1 MFAGLGGF
9 RAGLDRAGGFQCIG
23 HCEIDKYADASYRA
37 IHHPGKEEV
46 YYPDARK
53 IDPSNLP
60 DFDLLCGGFPC
71 QAFSQAGRRRGFE
84 DARGTLFF
92 EVARLAQAKRP
103 SYLLLENVPGLLSH
117 DKGRTFSVILT
128 TLLQLGYSVEWM
140 VLIRFFIPNGFA
152 IWNAP
157 GILPGGA
164 ADAARKDVQFQSLQT
179 IRFAATALLWQ
190 LLLNTFN
197 SNLEIGIHS
206 ADFGVPQARRRVFLI
221 GYLDPR
227 CAGKVFPLFGSGGKA
242 LIQML
247 PGPQGSRVYDSAG
260 VACTQTAGAGGK
272 GGKTGLYF
280 IDLSTVDP
288 RVTDQARCITAH
300 YAKGPIS
307 NRRGEHSGV
316 LLIREDTKKGY
327 KAAYPGDTVSLGFP
341 GTLHRGRVGHDIA
354 HTLDTGAHE
363 GVVMRSGWIRKL
375 MPRECFRLQGF
386 TDEQIDRVLA
396 ITSDAQAYKQ
406 AGNGVT
412 VNVIEA
418 IGRRIRE
425 MDEELKLEAI
435 A

>member
-37 IHHPGKEEV
+37 IHHPGKEEL

-53 IDPSNLP
+53 IDPNDLP

-206 ADFGVPQARRRVFLI
+206 ADFGVP
-221 GYLDPR
+221 
-227 CAGKVFPLFGSGGKA
+227 
-242 LIQML
+242 
-247 PGPQGSRVYDSAG
+247 
-260 VACTQTAGAGGK
+260 
-272 GGKTGLYF
+272 
-280 IDLSTVDP
+280 
-288 RVTDQARCITAH
+288 
-300 YAKGPIS
+300 
-307 NRRGEHSGV
+307 
-316 LLIREDTKKGY
+316 
-327 KAAYPGDTVSLGFP
+327 
-341 GTLHRGRVGHDIA
+341 
-354 HTLDTGAHE
+354 
-363 GVVMRSGWIRKL
+363 
-375 MPRECFRLQGF
+375 
-386 TDEQIDRVLA
+386 
-396 ITSDAQAYKQ
+396 
-406 AGNGVT
+406 
-412 VNVIEA
+412 
-418 IGRRIRE
+418 
-425 MDEELKLEAI
+425 
-435 A
+435 

>member
-1 MFAGLGGF
+1 MFAGIGGF

-37 IHHPGKEEV
+37 IHHPGKEEL

-53 IDPSNLP
+53 TDPNDLP

-92 EVARLAQAKRP
+92 EIARLAQAKRP

-140 VLIRFFIPNGFA
+140 VLN
-152 IWNAP
+152 
-157 GILPGGA
+157 
-164 ADAARKDVQFQSLQT
+164 
-179 IRFAATALLWQ
+179 
-190 LLLNTFN
+190 
-197 SNLEIGIHS
+197 S

-260 VACTQTAGAGGK
+260 VACTQTAGAGGR

-280 IDLSTVDP
+280 IDLSTVEP

-307 NRRGEHSGV
+307 NRKGENSGV
-316 LLIREDTKKGY
+316 LFIKEATKKGY
-327 KAAYPGDTVSLGFP
+327 KAAMPGDTVDLGYS
-341 GTLHRGRVGHDIA
+341 GSNTRRGRVGHDIA
-354 HTLDTGAHE
+354 HTLTTSANQGL
-363 GVVMRSGWIRKL
+363 VMRNGWIRKL

-386 TDEQIDRVLA
+386 TDEQIDKVLA

-425 MDEELKLEAI
+425 MDEELKSEAI